1 MIRGEGLEG
10 ERMRRRSEYN
20 QLMAHRDVRQD
31 PGERRKPY
39 FDKDA
44 KNLIVGGSY
53 TRIRAK
59 AVIMCYKCVHRAYG
73 AGVVNSL
80 DCI

>member
-20 QLMAHRDVRQD
+20 QLIAHRDVRRD

-44 KNLIVGGSY
+44 KKLIVGGSY
-53 TRIRAK
+53 TDKSKGRNNVLFGDPMINTTGHSD
-59 AVIMCYKCVHRAYG
+59 VEE
-73 AGVVNSL
+73 
-80 DCI
+80 D